1 VRALLTITSLL
12 LAACLASGPAHAQEE
27 SAPPESAAPEAAPS
41 AERDSEDAANVD
53 EAETDPPDLEA
64 AAPEA
69 TVAPDVPTVPSSG
82 ASSALGLV
90 TVLGA
95 VATAASIGVW
105 LEREDNVGVCARYAM
120 EDPPTLGCLNTSA
133 IRDQRDIG
141 IGLTIG
147 FGTITIGAAIAW
159 AIVAA
164 TAPQPPAQTGFT
176 CAPGVFSVACAGR
189 F

>member
-1 VRALLTITSLL
+1 MRGLATITSLL
-12 LAACLASGPAHAQEE
+12 LATCLASGPAHAQEE
-27 SAPPESAAPEAAPS
+27 SEAAESAAPG
-41 AERDSEDAANVD
+41 AERDGEDGASV
-53 EAETDPPDLEA
+53 EAEAGTDAPELET

-69 TVAPDVPTVPSSG
+69 IVAPDVPTVPSSG

-105 LEREDNVGVCARYAM
+105 LEREDNVGVCSRYAM

-147 FGTITIGAAIAW
+147 FGTLTIGAAIAW
-159 AIVAA
+159 AIVAT

-176 CAPGVFSVACAGR
+176 CAPGVLSVACAGR